1 LKYGDFSESKVKAPK
16 SKYAP
21 QKVDFVIPRFT
32 AHWLR
37 HTFITLMY
45 LSGVDIL
52 TAKEQAGHSSIKTT
66 MEIYTHLDNKFKKA
80 SMAKMDDYLNE
91 NT

>member
-1 LKYGDFSESKVKAPK
+1 
-16 SKYAP
+16 
-21 QKVDFVIPRFT
+21 
-32 AHWLR
+32 
-37 HTFITLMY
+37 MY